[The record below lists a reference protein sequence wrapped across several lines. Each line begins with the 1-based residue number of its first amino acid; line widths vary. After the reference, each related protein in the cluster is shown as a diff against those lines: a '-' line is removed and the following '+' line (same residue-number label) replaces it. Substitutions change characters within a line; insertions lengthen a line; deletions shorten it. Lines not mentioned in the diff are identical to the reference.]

1 MMLRFGLAL
10 MAAVSACTAAVAAV
24 GDTQVMKWENGA
36 KACFLLMFDDGWPSA
51 HQVAMPELAKRGLS
65 ATYYI
70 VPEKGEYKA
79 QEKIWKAHAND
90 KGVVLGNHTMHHNKV
105 TDYEQAMHEIGDV
118 NTYIRSIVTNPPPPK
133 LISWAQPGLKP
144 GCWTISKE
152 DMDRV
157 LKACNLVSRPTF
169 DGHGAVYHLQTCEQM
184 MKLVDKA
191 LAEGGMEYVIFHGLE
206 HKAPWRTWQD
216 FWAMKQDVC
225 FPFFDNLS
233 ELQKKGELWV
243 TDHISYHWY
252 ETEFKT
258 AKAKGARGEKNAIVV
273 KLTTEADPEFYD
285 YPLTL
290 EKEVPAKWR
299 KATVRQG
306 AETVTCDVKAGKVRY
321 RAVPGKN
328 SIFIK
333 EAK

>member
-1 MMLRFGLAL
+1 MKKLLLLAAL
-10 MAAVSACTAAVAAV
+10 TIVGTGAFAAV
-24 GDTQVMKWENGA
+24 GDTTVMKWEDGA

-79 QEKIWKAHAND
+79 YEKVWKEHAND

-105 TDYEQAMHEIGDV
+105 TDYEQAKREVGGV
-118 NTYIRSIVTNPPPPK
+118 CEYIRSIVTNPVPT
-133 LISWAQPGLKP
+133 LVSWALPGLNP
-144 GCWTISKE
+144 GCWTISNE
-152 DMDRV
+152 DFARIMEEYHMI
-157 LKACNLVSRPTF
+157 ARPDF
-169 DGHGAVYHLQTCEQM
+169 RGHGAVYHLQTTEDLT
-184 MKLVDKA
+184 KLVDKA

-216 FWAMKQDVC
+216 FWAMKQDIC
-225 FPFFDNLS
+225 FPFFDALA
-233 ELQKKGELWV
+233 ELQRKGDLWV
-243 TDHISYHWY
+243 TDHISYHRY

-258 AKAKGARGEKNAIVV
+258 ARVRAAKGKNRTIVV
-273 KLTTEADPEFYD
+273 QLLSDADPRYYD

-290 EKEVPAKWR
+290 ETRVPATWKV
-299 KATVRQG
+299 VRVVQNG
-306 AETVTCDVKAGKVRY
+306 RVQIVESGKDRTIRY

-328 SIFIK
+328 PVFLTD
-333 EAK
+333 AGR